1 MLTNSTLGGSE
12 PIANGVQE
20 GEYRNP
26 NPAINRDSHQIVWT
40 YFKIIIFPA
49 KQHFITN
56 YCLMSPQNSDRII
69 ECSSVFNFTS
79 LQTSSDIPV
88 ILKQIGQNPSNKLF
102 LMNFG
107 LPEVLSSRL
116 ALMQED
122 PPGIPESSKTA
133 TRIGQSQPLCTLVP
147 IMHALVIEGPA
158 QRDAVEVNHQ
168 PAQPKKNHLA
178 KKSTIIRI

>member
-1 MLTNSTLGGSE
+1 MQLRRL
-12 PIANGVQE
+12 
-20 GEYRNP
+20 
-26 NPAINRDSHQIVWT
+26 
-40 YFKIIIFPA
+40 A
-49 KQHFITN
+49 K
-56 YCLMSPQNSDRII
+56 
-69 ECSSVFNFTS
+69 SSRYLF

-88 ILKQIGQNPSNKLF
+88 ILKQIGTSTSYTHNGRLEALTKVETKSQLVPTAFGQNPSNKLF